1 MGCDIHLHIEYR
13 VNGKWEHYAAPHV
26 GRWYDL
32 FSVMAG
38 VRGEYEPIVEPKGF
52 PEDATIFT
60 RWDYE
65 MFGIDAHSASYL
77 QNEEILQL
85 SKWIKEQ
92 SKIEGAFY
100 NLEHTVL
107 HTYMGGNGLCDFL
120 EYDAEYAPEGTDAV
134 RLVFWFDN

>member
-26 GRWYDL
+26 NRWYDL

-38 VRGEYEPIVEPKGF
+38 VRGGYKPIVEPKGF
-52 PEDATIFT
+52 PEDATMFT

-65 MFGIDAHSASYL
+65 EFGIDAHSASYL
-77 QNEEILQL
+77 QNREILQL
-85 SKWIKEQ
+85 NNWLKKQ
-92 SKIEGAFY
+92 SEIDGEFY

-107 HTYMGGNGLCDFL
+107 HTSMGGNGLCDFL
-120 EYDAEYAPEGTDAV
+120 EYGAEYAPEGTDAV

>member
-26 GRWYDL
+26 NRWYGL

-38 VRGEYEPIVEPKGF
+38 VRGGHKPIVEPRGF
-52 PEDATIFT
+52 PEDATMFT
-60 RWDYE
+60 RWEYE
-65 MFGIDAHSASYL
+65 RFGIDAHSASYL
-77 QNEEILQL
+77 QNREILQL
-85 SKWIKEQ
+85 SNWLQKRSEIDGK
-92 SKIEGAFY
+92 FY

-120 EYDAEYAPEGTDAV
+120 EYDGEYAPKGTDAV